1 VVFDKLKP
9 NTRPIGSEI
18 NDMIVITDDIFISDD
33 ELFFKA
39 SRSGGPGG
47 QNVNKVNTRITLF
60 FDVANCES
68 FSNVQKRR
76 ILSRLATRAD
86 KNGLIRVASQKFRTQ
101 KANRKAAVERLQQL
115 LAEALKTR
123 PVRKKTK
130 VPYAAKKRR
139 LEQKRQ
145 RSLLKQQRAKRNLA
159 EDFAD

>member
-1 VVFDKLKP
+1 MKP
-9 NTRPIGSEI
+9 KTRPIGSEI
-18 NDMIVITDDIFISDD
+18 NDMIVITDDIFICED
-33 ELFFKA
+33 ELIFKA

-68 FSNVQKRR
+68 FSDVQKRR

-86 KNGLIRVASQKFRTQ
+86 KNGLIRVASQRFRTQ
-101 KANRKAAVERLQQL
+101 KANRRAAVERLQQL

-123 PVRKKTK
+123 PVRKKTR

-139 LEQKRQ
+139 LEEKRR
-145 RSLLKQQRAKRNLA
+145 RSLLKRQRAKRNLA